1 MKHFDEIKPSEND
14 NLKRMSFA
22 MRYNIMTES
31 SEEFLKFFKDG
42 GYLDIE
48 DSEITPPDSVVNEI

>member
-31 SEEFLKFFKDG
+31 SEKFLKFLRRWLFR
-42 GYLDIE
+42 Y
-48 DSEITPPDSVVNEI
+48 